1 MNAESAGK
9 GKDLGVEAFCSLCL
23 QLRSVGWDGGKHFT
37 RR

>member
-9 GKDLGVEAFCSLCL
+9 GKDLGVEVFLLSLFAA
-23 QLRSVGWDGGKHFT
+23 VGWDGGKHFA